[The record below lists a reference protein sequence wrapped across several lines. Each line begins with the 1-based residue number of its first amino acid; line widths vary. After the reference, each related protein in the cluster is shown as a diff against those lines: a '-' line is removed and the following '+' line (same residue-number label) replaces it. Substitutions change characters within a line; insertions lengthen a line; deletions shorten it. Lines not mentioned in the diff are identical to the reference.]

1 MIAPTAQTATTLRLE
16 EMLKQLETIAR
27 RVEQPG
33 TPLTEAITLVE
44 EGAVLSD
51 EIERELARCDERVQA
66 LITRLRPTD
75 S

>member
-1 MIAPTAQTATTLRLE
+1 MIAPTGQTAAAPTLDG
-16 EMLKQLETIAR
+16 MLKQLEKIAR
-27 RVEQPG
+27 RVEEAG
-33 TPLTEAITLVE
+33 TPLTEAISLVE

-66 LITRLRPTD
+66 LIARLRPTE